1 MTQNTERLY
10 GVYRTAM
17 LAGNEEFA
25 TGSFSA
31 AYAHFNTAMVMSRRL
46 MLLAAAGMTDV
57 DLSVQTLMDATEN
70 ASSARIRRGDTEGGF
85 RCRLDCCEY
94 LYGWSASHMVD
105 AEFRDATC
113 HALVAMVDSADK
125 LRECLQVPEDDIV
138 DIRSRIASI
147 SGAA

>member
-85 RCRLDCCEY
+85 RC
-94 LYGWSASHMVD
+94 
-105 AEFRDATC
+105 
-113 HALVAMVDSADK
+113 
-125 LRECLQVPEDDIV
+125 LRTNCANVCRRRKTILSIFVPEL
-138 DIRSRIASI
+138 RQSAGRPENERLTF
-147 SGAA
+147 